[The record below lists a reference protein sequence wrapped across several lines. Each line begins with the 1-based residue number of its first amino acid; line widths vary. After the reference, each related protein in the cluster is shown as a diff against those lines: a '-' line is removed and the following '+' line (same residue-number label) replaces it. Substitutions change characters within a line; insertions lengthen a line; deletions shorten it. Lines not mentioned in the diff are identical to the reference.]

1 MSISVNTAVRPAAV
15 AGLFYPGD
23 AATLQQEVRSL
34 LESTPE
40 SLPAPGFPKALIV
53 PHAGY
58 IYSGAVAAQ
67 AYDLLRPARG
77 IVSRVVLLGPCHRVA
92 VKGLA
97 LPGAAAFATPQGR
110 LAVDQDA
117 VKRLLRLPFV
127 TEFPATHAQEHS
139 LEVQLPFIREVL
151 GDVRIVPLVV
161 GMASADQV
169 VEVLERV
176 WGGPETLILIS
187 SDLSHFRAYEQARDI
202 DHATVQAIL
211 QGDGALN
218 HEQACGATPISG
230 MLQAAARHRLTTR
243 LLRYCNS
250 GDTAGGRDRV
260 VGYAAFAFE
269 EQGPRSYDDS
279 QGRMLLSL
287 ARASIGAK
295 LGVNAASV
303 IPDGPDALWL
313 RECRAS
319 FVTLTLDGNLRGCI
333 GRLAAERPLGEDV
346 IDNARSAAFSDPRFR
361 KLTETEFR
369 RCVVEVSILSTP
381 KHLEFADHADLV
393 RQLEP
398 GRDGLILECQ
408 GRRGTFLPQVWKS
421 LPDREQFIAQ
431 LKLKAGL
438 PADTRTERCRIQ
450 RYLAVKWSEETL
462 GRPAG

>member
-1 MSISVNTAVRPAAV
+1 MNFSVNTAVRPAAV

-23 AATLQQEVRSL
+23 AATLQREVRNL

-40 SLPAPGFPKALIV
+40 SLPSPGFPKALIV

-97 LPGAAAFATPQGR
+97 LPGTAAFATPHGP

-117 VKRLLRLPFV
+117 VQRLLRLPFV

-151 GDVRIVPLVV
+151 GDVRILPLVV
-161 GMASADQV
+161 GTASADQV
-169 VEVLERV
+169 VDVLERV
-176 WGGPETLILIS
+176 WGGPETVILIS
-187 SDLSHFRAYEQARDI
+187 SDLSHYRAYEKARGMDE
-202 DHATVQAIL
+202 ATVQAIL
-211 QGDGALN
+211 QGNGALN

-230 MLQAAARHRLTTR
+230 MLQAAARHRLTSR
-243 LLRYCNS
+243 LLHYCNS

-260 VGYAAFAFE
+260 VGYAAFAFDE
-269 EQGPRSYDDS
+269 AGPRRYEDS
-279 QGRMLLSL
+279 HGRVLLSL
-287 ARASIGAK
+287 ARAAIGVK
-295 LGVNAASV
+295 LGINPAPA
-303 IPDGPDALWL
+303 IPDESWL

-346 IDNARSAAFSDPRFR
+346 VDNARSAAFSDPRFK
-361 KLTETEFR
+361 KLSEAEFR

-381 KHLEFADHADLV
+381 KHLTFTDHADLI

-408 GRRGTFLPQVWKS
+408 GRRGTFQPQVWKS
-421 LPDREQFIAQ
+421 LPDMEQFIAQ

-450 RYLAVKWSEETL
+450 RYLAVKWSEGTVER
-462 GRPAG
+462 GR